1 MSYSNQQRRLAQR
14 PASVIIP
21 ALVVILLVGMLSMQ
35 VIQTLALVRR
45 GDDDRAKIMQMREL
59 SEYARGIDWNATES
73 QSFTVQIPDAVLT
86 ESEPE
91 TQPAIL
97 ERQSV
102 ADNSETGNS
111 TARIVVRFPADKPG
125 EINTT
130 WEIND
135 E

>member
-1 MSYSNQQRRLAQR
+1 MSYSNQQRPLSRR
-14 PASVIIP
+14 VASAIIP

-45 GDDDRAKIMQMREL
+45 GDDDRAKIMQAREL

-73 QSFTVQIPDAVLT
+73 QSFTMHIPDAVRIG
-86 ESEPE
+86 SEPE
-91 TQPAIL
+91 TQPAIF

-125 EINTT
+125 EVNTT
-130 WEIND
+130 LEIKD